1 MKPTRI
7 RSLRGSFKS
16 SIGDLKRQLILDD
29 GRHNHGL
36 KILSFEMWTDQ
47 SNADFFI
54 SASLSLDT
62 IQAGLPFFDAG
73 DNRQIA
79 WFTTAQMGNN
89 PNAAF
94 SSTPVQV
101 IDPNHIVN
109 EGLFLRAYGT
119 DNIIWSYLIIA
130 EEYDLT
136 DDEAVITLIKERSQ
150 NFTP

>member
-1 MKPTRI
+1 MKATRI
-7 RSLRGSFKS
+7 RTLRGSFKE

-36 KILSFEMWTDQ
+36 KILSFKMWTDQ
-47 SNADFFI
+47 SNADQYI

-62 IQAGLPFFDAG
+62 IEGSVPFFDAE

-79 WFTTAQMGNN
+79 WFTTAQQTTG
-89 PNAAF
+89 PTAFAAQ
-94 SSTPVQV
+94 PVCV

-109 EGLFLRAYGT
+109 EGLFLRAFGT
-119 DNIIWSYLIIA
+119 ANVIWSYLITA

-150 NFTP
+150 NFD